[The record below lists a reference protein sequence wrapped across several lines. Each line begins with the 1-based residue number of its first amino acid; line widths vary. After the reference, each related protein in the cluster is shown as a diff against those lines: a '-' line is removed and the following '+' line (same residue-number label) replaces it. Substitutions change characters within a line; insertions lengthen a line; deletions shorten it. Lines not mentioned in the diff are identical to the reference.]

1 MTRRSYHRR
10 NKFDGPFAGRLIK
23 MLESPAYRVLSLSGH
38 RVLARIEIELKRHG
52 GEDNGKLPITYEQLV
67 EYGIHRHSIAPAIRE
82 CEMLGFLEVE
92 RGKAG
97 NREYRAPSR
106 YRLTYQPVGR
116 AQPTH
121 EWQRIQTLEDAEAIA
136 RAARKTP
143 VGDSENQCRKAPV
156 SGAGNHHRKPGFSVP
171 DSVTTVPVP
180 ESVSTSRLSGPIST
194 ARQERAASE
203 RGTVVGYPSS
213 EATGDGKGTRLTE
226 EATAGLS
233 RSNAAGK
240 LMDVNGGG
248 LQVAKLPWST
258 PTLTEDRQS
267 SMLGTAS
274 APDDLRRKAKGAA
287 GDHPRDAG
295 GMASDRTIAEEVEWT
310 L

>member
-1 MTRRSYHRR
+1 MRSRGKSYLSR
-10 NKFDGPFAGRLIK
+10 NKFDEPFAGRVIR
-23 MLESPAYRVLSLSGH
+23 MLESPAYRVLSLSAH

-52 GEDNGKLPITYEQLV
+52 GKDNGKLPITYEQFV
-67 EYGIHRHSIAPAIRE
+67 EYGIHRHAIAPAIRE
-82 CEMLGFLEVE
+82 CEMLGFLEAE

-97 NREYRAPSR
+97 NREYRAPST

-116 AQPTH
+116 ARPTH
-121 EWQRIQTLEDAEAIA
+121 DWQRIQTLKDAKAMA

-143 VGDSENQCRKAPV
+143 AGDSENQCRKAPV
-156 SGAGNHHRKPGFSVP
+156 FGAGNHHRKPDSSVP

-180 ESVSTSRLSGPIST
+180 ESVTTSRLSGP
-194 ARQERAASE
+194 RQERAASE
-203 RGTVVGYPSS
+203 RGTVVGCPST
-213 EATGDGKGTRLTE
+213 EASGDGKGTRLTE
-226 EATAGLS
+226 EATAGMS
-233 RSNAAGK
+233 RNDAAGK

-248 LQVAKLPWST
+248 LQAAKLPWST

-267 SMLGTAS
+267 SMLGTES

-287 GDHPRDAG
+287 GDRPRDAG
-295 GMASDRTIAEEVEWT
+295 GMASDRTIAEDEGEWT